1 MTRQEIADFDQEW
14 ELDQNE
20 KRFAPKNLPL
30 WDVDEGGSAPEKGFG
45 NSAAQHPKCR
55 NRPTHR

>member
-30 WDVDEGGSAPEKGFG
+30 WDVDDEGGSAPLGSG
-45 NSAAQHPKCR
+45 NSAAYQS
-55 NRPTHR
+55 